1 MVIPLSIG
9 LVGRDGGDMPLKRSD
24 GVAADRGIVELTK
37 PAERIVFTDISERPV
52 PSLNRS
58 FSAPIKLVSNVSA
71 DDLQHLAAH
80 DTDPFNRWQA
90 VQTLATRMLVDGV
103 GAIRSGKTPVADAHL
118 IEALGLILADASLEP
133 AYVAQALVP
142 PSEADIAREIAR
154 DVDPDAIFRARTS
167 LRHEI
172 SVRLSD
178 ALARTYAAMA
188 VPGPYSP
195 DAKSAGRRA
204 LRNVCLDLLAA
215 GGRRDAIAYA
225 KTQYDK
231 ADNMTDR
238 IAALATLSLHDV
250 PERTAAIEDFYA
262 RYQSD
267 PLIVDKWLALQASI
281 PGAETLDRV
290 KALTRH
296 PAFSASNP
304 NRVRALIGSFA
315 QANATQFN
323 RADGAGY
330 DFAADYVLM
339 LDPKNPQVAARLAT
353 AFKSWRALEAGRR
366 SKAEA
371 ALRRIAAGASLSP
384 DVNDIVSRALAD

>member
-1 MVIPLSIG
+1 VL
-9 LVGRDGGDMPLKRSD
+9 
-24 GVAADRGIVELTK
+24 
-37 PAERIVFTDISERPV
+37 
-52 PSLNRS
+52 
-58 FSAPIKLVSNVSA
+58 
-71 DDLQHLAAH
+71 
-80 DTDPFNRWQA
+80 
-90 VQTLATRMLVDGV
+90 
-103 GAIRSGKTPVADAHL
+103 
-118 IEALGLILADASLEP
+118 
-133 AYVAQALVP
+133 
-142 PSEADIAREIAR
+142 
-154 DVDPDAIFRARTS
+154 
-167 LRHEI
+167 
-172 SVRLSD
+172 
-178 ALARTYAAMA
+178 
-188 VPGPYSP
+188 GPYSP